1 MDCMRLLSASFDYT
15 KEALWGRW
23 IRWFLL
29 LIASIIFPLIYGYS
43 VRVMSG
49 AKPEPEFEGWI
60 RLFIDGIKLLVISI
74 VYSIPLIILMLLPLV
89 LYLTPVSTTT
99 TPAGA
104 SSGGLIDPGLG
115 IFVALAFFV
124 ICILAV
130 IVLGI
135 LATFAVVRFARTG
148 RMREAFRFRAILA
161 HIKRIGWLN
170 VFVALLVLTVV
181 ITVAQVILS
190 LIPIIGWLLFFLLTP
205 AFIIFAS
212 RYLALLYESAPA
224 PV

>member
-1 MDCMRLLSASFDYT
+1 M
-15 KEALWGRW
+15 
-23 IRWFLL
+23 
-29 LIASIIFPLIYGYS
+29 
-43 VRVMSG
+43 
-49 AKPEPEFEGWI
+49 
-60 RLFIDGIKLLVISI
+60 
-74 VYSIPLIILMLLPLV
+74 
-89 LYLTPVSTTT
+89 
-99 TPAGA
+99 
-104 SSGGLIDPGLG
+104 
-115 IFVALAFFV
+115 ALAFFV